1 MAQIQQWTKPSAG
14 NVVFETLTDVFRPKP
29 ELVLENALLRQQV
42 IVLRR
47 KVKHPQLT
55 NTDRRV
61 LVVLTSRKRAWRRAL
76 LVVKPETS
84 LQWHRDLFKLVW
96 RHKLRARVG
105 RPG

>member
-61 LVVLTSRKRAWRRAL
+61 LVVLTSRVRAWRRAL
-76 LVVKPETS
+76 LVFS
-84 LQWHRDLFKLVW
+84 LR
-96 RHKLRARVG
+96 RHCNGTATCSSWCGATNCV
-105 RPG
+105 PG